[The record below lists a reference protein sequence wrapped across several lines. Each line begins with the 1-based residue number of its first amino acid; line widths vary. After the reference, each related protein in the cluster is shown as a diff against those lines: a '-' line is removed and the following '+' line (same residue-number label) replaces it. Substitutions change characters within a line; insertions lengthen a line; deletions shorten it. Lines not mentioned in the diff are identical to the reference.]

1 MFRASPEFQKRLDK
15 YQTID
20 PIEAAAIKHER
31 RRMKIIRGISGAL
44 SLLTFAGVQVA
55 EYSADV
61 RSNQEVQANS
71 IITIEDHGNPLDPVN
86 NDKAIVS
93 IDGTGTVDATALNS
107 YIAPNVQHIQ
117 DGRIWGVGYND
128 APLKYENIADKL
140 IAKANKEGVTSLT
153 FIGQSSGGD
162 IAMEVEERIREKSN
176 IDIAATFLM
185 FTPNGVASL
194 RSEQQSLTEFAK
206 TFAKFP
212 GAIYSTPIRFMGEM
226 GLRADNYT
234 HGSITDN
241 ISDFVTT
248 ANRVGDAI
256 AEKKLP
262 GTWLVIDQLLQIENA
277 DLKTRIENLGK
288 TAPDVIRSPI
298 FYLGTENDLVV
309 NDAKSAQEI
318 RDYAHAAHVPFF
330 YYNVP
335 DAVHAQPGINN
346 NAYVKVFADARS
358 QMKEVILS
366 QQQRAAMHKYTA
378 NAVPGTPQ

>member
-1 MFRASPEFQKRLDK
+1 MYQSSPELQKRLEK

-20 PIEAAAIKHER
+20 PIEAQAIKHER

-61 RSNQEVQANS
+61 RSNQELQANS
-71 IITIEDHGNPLDPVN
+71 IITVEDRGDPLDQAN

-93 IDGTGTVDATALNS
+93 IDGTGTVDAEALNS
-107 YIAPNVQHIQ
+107 YIAPSVQHVQ

-140 IAKANKEGVTSLT
+140 IKKAEEEGVTSLT

-162 IAMEVEERIREKSN
+162 ITMEVEERIREKSS
-176 IDIAATFLM
+176 IGIAATFLM

-194 RSEQQSLTEFAK
+194 RSEQQNLTEFAK
-206 TFAKFP
+206 AFAKFP
-212 GAIYSTPIRFMGEM
+212 GAIYSTPIRFAGEM
-226 GLRADNYT
+226 GFRADNYT

-241 ISDFVTT
+241 ISNFITT
-248 ANRVGDAI
+248 ANEVGGAI

-262 GTWLVIDQLLQIENA
+262 GTWLMIDQMLQIENA

-288 TAPDVIRSPI
+288 TDPDVIRSPI
-298 FYLGTENDLVV
+298 FYLGTEDDLVV
-309 NDAKSAQEI
+309 NDTKSAKEI
-318 RDYAHAAHVPFF
+318 RDYARATHVPFF

-335 DAVHAQPGINN
+335 GAVHAQPGINN
-346 NAYVKVFADARS
+346 DAYVKVFADARS
-358 QMKEVILS
+358 QMKEVILT
-366 QQQRAAMHKYTA
+366 QKQRAAMHQQVV
-378 NAVPGTPQ
+378 NAVPGIPQ